1 MKWDTNHLP
10 AHKQQEL
17 TIITDIICEVAH
29 PEMIILFGSYARG
42 SWVEDKYDETRF
54 RYQSDFDILVI
65 VETRSESAQ
74 AKLEREIEDRLE
86 QEARLTTPI
95 SIILHDIDLIGA
107 WARRN
112 IFLPI
117 LKKKAFVF
125 MIQEDFN

>member
-1 MKWDTNHLP
+1 
-10 AHKQQEL
+10 
-17 TIITDIICEVAH
+17 
-29 PEMIILFGSYARG
+29 MIILFGSYARG

-107 WARRN
+107 
-112 IFLPI
+112 
-117 LKKKAFVF
+117 
-125 MIQEDFN
+125 